1 MKKTFQ
7 LHREGHHP
15 DRVVEAVK
23 HEIRKYIRRERR
35 RELPPG
41 AYFWDFDCKFGPS
54 ADDASVIHLAEITA
68 RIDATVR
75 QGGKQFY
82 LEILARQ
89 AQRTPR
95 PAADDAPAE
104 D

>member
-7 LHREGHHP
+7 LHMEGRHP

-41 AYFWDFDCKFGPS
+41 VDFWDFDCRFGPEAS
-54 ADDASVIHLAEITA
+54 TASVIHLAEITP
-68 RIDATVR
+68 RIDTVVREGAT
-75 QGGKQFY
+75 QFY
-82 LEILARQ
+82 LEILARHGHRT
-89 AQRTPR
+89 QRPV
-95 PAADDAPAE
+95 ADAPAE